1 MGCIGARL
9 REVVQP
15 CLHFLRGSTT
25 ILMAVLG
32 LLKPGASTTVLM
44 PDGDVGTLKLQL
56 VYNSNVDSGGGWC

>member
-1 MGCIGARL
+1 
-9 REVVQP
+9 
-15 CLHFLRGSTT
+15 
-25 ILMAVLG
+25 MAVLG